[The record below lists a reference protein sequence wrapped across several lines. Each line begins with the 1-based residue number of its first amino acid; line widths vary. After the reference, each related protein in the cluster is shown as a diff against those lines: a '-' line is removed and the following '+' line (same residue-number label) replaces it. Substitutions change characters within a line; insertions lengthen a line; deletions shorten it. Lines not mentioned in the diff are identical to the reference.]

1 MQNIIHALTQTRS
14 HSTIIFKLSTK
25 LNIKCMQNLGTYK
38 NCIINLMTKSSNI
51 NQFGYKIPEANCV
64 CVSPV
69 EFLISNKWPWYHQGS
84 YGNQIRYMLF
94 GGYSLSLMLSPPDN
108 RIVDITDSLKM
119 YLMVRQSE
127 GCQLLRVSR
136 LHFFHRSLINII
148 FLIFYILPGKCGSR
162 PL

>member
-69 EFLISNKWPWYHQGS
+69 EFLISIK
-84 YGNQIRYMLF
+84 
-94 GGYSLSLMLSPPDN
+94 D
-108 RIVDITDSLKM
+108 
-119 YLMVRQSE
+119 LMVTKLGICCLVVTHCPWCCR
-127 GCQLLRVSR
+127 LLIIGLLTSR
-136 LHFFHRSLINII
+136 IALRCTWWS
-148 FLIFYILPGKCGSR
+148 GSR
-162 PL
+162 RDVSCWEWAAFISSIAVW